1 MSRPRSS
8 SRRTD
13 PPDRPLL
20 GALLRLA
27 NQVMGQELVRWL
39 AASGHTD
46 IQPAHCAAIQALWTR
61 PEGARLTELAQM
73 ARVTKQSMGALVDHL
88 CRVGHAERL
97 EDPDDRRASRVRL
110 TARGRAFTKE
120 IRAFVRGV
128 EADWARRV
136 GARRIRDLQETLA
149 AIVLEPAE
157 RS

>member
-8 SRRTD
+8 VRRAD
-13 PPDRPLL
+13 PAERPLL

-39 AASGHTD
+39 AASGHAD
-46 IQPAHCAAIQALWTR
+46 LQPAHCAAIQALWTR
-61 PEGARLTELAQM
+61 PEGARLTDLAQT

-88 CRVGHAERL
+88 CRAGYAERVG
-97 EDPDDRRASRVRL
+97 DPDDRRASRVRL
-110 TARGRAFTKE
+110 TARGRTLTKE
-120 IRAFVRGV
+120 VRAFVRGV

-157 RS
+157 TP

>member
-1 MSRPRSS
+1 MSSPNPST
-8 SRRTD
+8 RRAA
-13 PPDRPLL
+13 PPERPLL

-27 NQVMGQELVRWL
+27 NQIMGQELVRWL
-39 AASGHTD
+39 AASGHAD

-61 PEGARLTELAQM
+61 PEGARLTELAQA

-88 CRVGHAERL
+88 CRVGHAERV

-120 IRAFVRGV
+120 VRAFVRGV
-128 EADWARRV
+128 EANWTRRV

-149 AIVLEPAE
+149 AIVLESAE
-157 RS
+157 TP

>member
-8 SRRTD
+8 ARRTD
-13 PPDRPLL
+13 PPERPLL

-27 NQVMGQELVRWL
+27 NQIMGQELVRWL
-39 AASGHTD
+39 AGSGHAD

-88 CRVGHAERL
+88 CRVGYVERM
-97 EDPDDRRASRVRL
+97 EDPDDRRASRLRL

-120 IRAFVRGV
+120 VRAFVRGV
-128 EADWARRV
+128 ESDWARRV
-136 GARRIRDLQETLA
+136 GASRLRDLQETLA
-149 AIVLEPAE
+149 AIIFEPVE
-157 RS
+157 KP

>member
-1 MSRPRSS
+1 MSRPRPST
-8 SRRTD
+8 RRTD
-13 PPDRPLL
+13 ASERPLL

-27 NQVMGQELVRWL
+27 NQIMGQELARWL

-61 PEGARLTELAQM
+61 PEGARLTELAQT

-88 CRVGHAERL
+88 CRVGYVERV

-120 IRAFVRGV
+120 VRAFVRGV
-128 EADWARRV
+128 EADWARAV
-136 GARRIRDLQETLA
+136 GASRLRDLQETLA
-149 AIVLEPAE
+149 AIVLAPAE
-157 RS
+157 TP

>member
-8 SRRTD
+8 TRRAD
-13 PPDRPLL
+13 ASERPLL

-27 NQVMGQELVRWL
+27 NQIMGQELVRWL
-39 AASGHTD
+39 AASGHAD

-61 PEGARLTELAQM
+61 PEGARLTELAQT

-88 CRVGHAERL
+88 CRVDYVERV

-120 IRAFVRGV
+120 VRAFVRGV
-128 EADWARRV
+128 EADWGRRV
-136 GARRIRDLQETLA
+136 GASRIRDLQETLA
-149 AIVLEPAE
+149 AIVLAPAE
-157 RS
+157 TP